1 MTLLPSPSWRTLNVE
16 NCALNGITYNR
27 RRLIETMLEMNFGQ
41 IEGLHIKAGEPVFD
55 PPPKIIREIV
65 FGKENSVSPHLA
77 KTNFVLKRHV
87 IEMFEVMDGIGDG
100 LIYALA
106 VQNGLPV
113 RMKLEKEYRG

>member
-1 MTLLPSPSWRTLNVE
+1 VE
-16 NCALNGITYNR
+16 NNTLNGITYNR
-27 RRLIETMLEMNFGQ
+27 RRLIETMLEINFGQ

-65 FGKENSVSPHLA
+65 FGKGNGASPHLQ
-77 KTNFVLKRHV
+77 KTDFVLKRHV
-87 IEMFEVMDGIGDG
+87 LEMFEVMDRIGDG
-100 LIYALA
+100 VIHALA